1 MKDQKRTPS
10 PFHKV
15 AKLTS
20 RLSGTWAGL
29 TVDVAAA
36 AGPRRAPASPGTV
49 ARVSHETSP
58 ARPREKPI
66 RPAAAKRVSPAAAPA
81 AKRARPNLTVDVV
94 SANAEAARR
103 LSVRTIAQAYA
114 CDAGLVVDVEQAN
127 DDASQASRDA
137 CVVGASLLERAAA
150 LRRTSRGEA
159 EACVRRAAKLLDGV
173 PAPPRLQ
180 ADAHTALGEL
190 LATSGRFEE
199 AQTRYQS
206 ALALREACAREL
218 GSDEARLAVATALT
232 NLATTLHARADG
244 SCIPLLRRSCSI
256 KRVVLGTNDP
266 RVAKAILRL
275 ATVLARDGPV
285 AAVASRLSPKNAAR
299 FPDYLVR
306 VAEARKLRERALTI
320 LAVRRGPDHAD
331 TLKAAAKLAAMD

>member
-1 MKDQKRTPS
+1 M
-10 PFHKV
+10 
-15 AKLTS
+15 
-20 RLSGTWAGL
+20 
-29 TVDVAAA
+29 DVAAEPS
-36 AGPRRAPASPGTV
+36 PRRAPASPGRV

-66 RPAAAKRVSPAAAPA
+66 RPGAAKRVSLAGPA

-244 SCIPLLRRSCSI
+244 GCIPLLRRSCSI
-256 KRVVLGTNDP
+256 KREVLGTNDP
-266 RVAKAILRL
+266 RVAKALLRL

-285 AAVASRLSPKNAAR
+285 AAVAARLSPKNAAR
-299 FPDYLVR
+299 FPDYLAR